1 MTRFRVACTFLAS
14 VLSFQAV
21 AHAQE
26 PATPVGSP
34 AARTPP
40 TAQDTPSPTP
50 SRYSALVE
58 RVRTGDLSVDL
69 GDLRQAYTETPEYR
83 AMMMGVYQQLWRP
96 LSAGD
101 FRTALQ
107 TAETV
112 LQRNY
117 VEINAHM
124 VASIANEQLGN
135 VPRAQFH
142 KSVADGLL
150 RVVMSKGDGKT
161 PETAYEVIDISE
173 EYAVMRALNLTM
185 KGQGLSMPP
194 NGPKVDSLTVVDNR
208 TKEERVLYFNVD
220 RSMAA
225 MTRKTVPASK

>member
-1 MTRFRVACTFLAS
+1 MTRFRVSCTLLS
-14 VLSFQAV
+14 LVLSFQAV
-21 AHAQE
+21 ARAQE
-26 PATPVGSP
+26 PATPVASP
-34 AARTPP
+34 SAPTPP

-58 RVRTGDLSVDL
+58 RVRAGDLSVDL
-69 GDLRQAYTETPEYR
+69 GDLRQAYTETAEYR

-101 FRTALQ
+101 FPTALQ

>member
-1 MTRFRVACTFLAS
+1 MTRIRVACTLLS
-14 VLSFQAV
+14 LVLSFQAA

-26 PATPVGSP
+26 PATPVASP
-34 AARTPP
+34 ATPTPP
-40 TAQDTPSPTP
+40 TAQDTLSPTA
-50 SRYSALVE
+50 SRYGALVE
-58 RVRTGDLSVDL
+58 RLRAGDLSVDL
-69 GDLRQAYTETPEYR
+69 ADLRQAYTETAEYR

-101 FRTALQ
+101 FPTALQ

-225 MTRKTVPASK
+225 MTRKTAPASK

>member
-1 MTRFRVACTFLAS
+1 MTRFRVACTFLAF
-14 VLSFQAV
+14 VLSFQAA

-26 PATPVGSP
+26 PATPVASP
-34 AARTPP
+34 PAPTPP

-58 RVRTGDLSVDL
+58 RVRAGDLSVDL

-83 AMMMGVYQQLWRP
+83 AMMMGFYQQLWRP

-101 FRTALQ
+101 FPTALQ

-124 VASIANEQLGN
+124 VASIANQQLGN

-150 RVVMSKGDGKT
+150 RAVMSKGDGKT

-208 TKEERVLYFNVD
+208 TKKERVLYFNVD

-225 MTRKTVPASK
+225 MTRKTAPASK